1 MITERLNIRKFTNN
15 DLTELYNLLSD
26 EDVMEFIESPFS
38 WDKTANF
45 LNSVALIDPPLIY
58 AVEDFSQKFIGY
70 VIFHEYD
77 KDSFELGW
85 ILNKRYWGKGYANE
99 LTKAFINR
107 SLEIGKNLIIECD
120 PNQENTKRIAMKNNF
135 EFLGESDGRSVFKR
149 KLLK

>member
-1 MITERLNIRKFTNN
+1 MKTVN
-15 DLTELYNLLSD
+15 DLTELYFLLSD
-26 EDVMEFIESPFS
+26 DDVMEFIEPPFS
-38 WDKTANF
+38 WEKIANF

-70 VIFHEYD
+70 VIFYEYD

-107 SLEIGKNLIIECD
+107 SSNIGKNLIIECAS
-120 PNQENTKRIAMKNNF
+120 NQENSKRIAMKNDF
-135 EFLGESDGRSVFKR
+135 EFIGESDGCSVFKR
-149 KLLK
+149 KLINKI